1 MNKNNKELNI
11 NDITPGQSHLIEAN
25 AGTGKTYA
33 IANLFLR
40 FILEGTNIQNLLV
53 VTFTRAATD
62 ELRGRIRKR
71 INEARL
77 LLTTNADT
85 IDEDEFFSALPTRYP
100 EGDIRDKAVQSLAL
114 ALLDIHE
121 APIYTIHGF
130 CQQAL
135 TDQAFSSGQ
144 SFELEQADD
153 EELKHR
159 AMQDWWRKCTYE
171 KSEDELNSFLQT
183 FSTFEEL
190 QEQLNP
196 LLKSPA
202 PALYPTPI
210 DDVTDTKNKL
220 QDALQNF
227 AECWAEQNEVARE
240 LLLENPS
247 PLNRNRH
254 RIATLERNLDILD
267 KSLLCDTP
275 YMPEE
280 KALNSIF
287 RTKFTFTNKSTK
299 EEQDKF
305 DIKPFLQ
312 AEHLQN
318 ISEQT
323 KPLLHIYELNS
334 AYNYVHSQLTSIK
347 QRQGL
352 LSFDDMIQQLHN
364 GLHDGAAK
372 IELAQRLA
380 TQYPIILVDEFQD
393 TDILQYAIFN
403 RIHAAGK
410 DHNHTFIMI
419 GDPKQA
425 IYGFRGGDIFTY
437 MRARREAEQHWSLS
451 TNWRSTPEMID
462 AVNNLFDG
470 KNSFTYEDIPYEPS
484 QPAPEDKIKARP
496 LIINHKNEP
505 ALIVQKLPR
514 KDDGKVN
521 SKGEIYNHVHQAVAH
536 RITELLSEDNVCI
549 GDKPLKPADIAIL
562 VSSGFE
568 AKEVRQALLDRGVR
582 AVSVGKDNIW
592 KCDEA
597 IGLRY
602 LLEAAQLPDNRNLLR
617 QALTAPFLNL
627 NTEDLLNIITTP
639 QRWSTWVELIH
650 KTSTQWQQRGFMPAF
665 QTLLSGFGKVLN
677 PAPKDADTSATPTD
691 WLKRIPDPERCLTNL
706 FHLAEL
712 LQQASKKHPG
722 GEQLLTWMYQQE
734 NTEDNEEHQLRLE
747 SDEELVKIVTMH
759 ASKGL
764 EFPIVF
770 AAYLW
775 HCKPADHSVKQST
788 SWHEESEKTF
798 HHYYSPWIDKSS
810 AEFKLADHERLAEDV
825 RLAYVALTRAS
836 AHCHIFFDAA
846 GSKSGHAGHTA
857 LAWLLS
863 DRELDLDNNYFVTD
877 ETDISLQPLL
887 EKSNIS
893 VLSAQQ
899 DLTAK
904 PINIEITST
913 DALDVDH
920 IERKI
925 RSNWQI
931 GSYSAMT
938 RNVHQTTRVSS
949 QAKTDDYA
957 LNFEAGAH
965 VGNFLH
971 TLLEYINPTQELLPQ
986 IKKLTPSLTLR
997 YGLKQK
1003 PEIEDLAGWMHNV
1016 LHTPLDKNGMTLAGL
1031 DTEYTLHE
1039 LEFDLSANNVK
1050 CDEVDSLLREQSTH
1064 ELPPLDF
1071 KKFQGMITGIIDLVF
1086 EHEGKYYIADYK
1098 SNLLSRKLEDYS
1110 PDNLSIDISA
1120 RRYDLQ
1126 YLIYT
1131 LALHRH
1137 LKQRLNNYSYERDFG
1152 GVYYLFLRA
1161 MRPKSATDYGVYFT
1175 RPDANLIEKLDN
1187 EIFNYQMK
1195 EIA

>member
-1 MNKNNKELNI
+1 MNSIIKELNI
-11 NDITPGQSHLIEAN
+11 NDISPGKSHLIEAN

-40 FILEGTNIQNLLV
+40 FILEGSTIQNLLV

-71 INEARL
+71 VNQARL
-77 LLTTNADT
+77 LLTANAEA
-85 IDEDEFFSALPTRYP
+85 IDEDDFFTALPKNYP
-100 EGDIRDKAVQSLAL
+100 EGKIRDQAIQRLAL

-135 TDQAFSSGQ
+135 SDQAFSSGQ

-153 EELKHR
+153 EELKR
-159 AMQDWWRKCTYE
+159 KAMQDWWRKRTYE
-171 KSEDELNSFLQT
+171 MNQDALSAFNEIFATFDSFCDFLT
-183 FSTFEEL
+183 
-190 QEQLNP
+190 P
-196 LLKSPA
+196 LLKAPA
-202 PALYPTPI
+202 PDLLPMPA
-210 DDVTDTKNKL
+210 DDIISAELKTLAELWQKHGK
-220 QDALQNF
+220 DAQ
-227 AECWAEQNEVARE
+227 E
-240 LLLENPS
+240 LLLTHKALSRTKTNGQQLETLEPILHELDELLSQTPPKLPEANK
-247 PLNRNRH
+247 LA
-254 RIATLERNLDILD
+254 RIAHTKISLKPKGRD
-267 KSLLCDTP
+267 KTDFDREPFYQAASLLTILEP
-275 YMPEE
+275 LKY
-280 KALNSIF
+280 
-287 RTKFTFTNKSTK
+287 
-299 EEQDKF
+299 
-305 DIKPFLQ
+305 
-312 AEHLQN
+312 
-318 ISEQT
+318 
-323 KPLLHIYELNS
+323 KPLITELGN
-334 AYNYVHSQLTSIK
+334 ARDYVTHQISSIK

-364 GLHDGAAK
+364 GLHDAPAK
-372 IELAQRLA
+372 IELAERLA

-410 DHNHTFIMI
+410 NHNHTFIMI

-462 AVNNLFDG
+462 AVNQLFDG
-470 KNSFTYEDIPYEPS
+470 ENSFTYDDIPYEPS
-484 QPAPEDKIKARP
+484 RPAPVNKLKAQP
-496 LIINHKNEP
+496 LTINAKAEP
-505 ALIVQKLPR
+505 ALIIQKLPR
-514 KDDGKVN
+514 KEDGKAS
-521 SKGEIYNHVHQAVAH
+521 SKGDIYNHVHHAVAQ
-536 RITELLSEDNVCI
+536 RIAELLSDENACI
-549 GDKPLKPADIAIL
+549 GDKPLQPADIAIL

-568 AKEVRQALLDRGVR
+568 AKEVRQALLEQGVR

-592 KCDEA
+592 KSDEA

-602 LLEAAQLPDNRNLLR
+602 LLEAAQFPDNRNLLR

-627 NTEDLLNIITTP
+627 NAEDLLSIITTP
-639 QRWSTWVELIH
+639 RCWSNWVELIH

-665 QTLLSGFGKVLN
+665 QTLLGGFSLVLN
-677 PAPKDADTSATPTD
+677 PTSKDTDTPPTATD
-691 WLKRIPDPERCLTNL
+691 WLKRISDPERCLTNL

-712 LQQASKKHPG
+712 LQQASKKHPS
-722 GEQLLTWMYQQE
+722 GEQLLSWMYQQE
-734 NTEDNEEHQLRLE
+734 NTEDNEDHQLRLE

-775 HCKPADHSVKQST
+775 HCKPADHNVRKST
-788 SWHEESEKTF
+788 SWHEESNGTF
-798 HHYYSPWIDKSS
+798 QHYYSPWIDKSS
-810 AEFKLADHERLAEDV
+810 AEFKLADHERLAEDI
-825 RLAYVALTRAS
+825 RLSYVALTRAS
-836 AHCHIFFDAA
+836 AHCHVFFDAA
-846 GSKSGHAGHTA
+846 GSRTGHAGHTA

-863 DRELDLDNNYFVTD
+863 DRKLDLEHKYFVTKA
-877 ETDISLQPLL
+877 TDISLQSLQKKP
-887 EKSNIS
+887 NIS
-893 VLSAQQ
+893 ILPAQENLTSKVLNKETIS
-899 DLTAK
+899 
-904 PINIEITST
+904 S
-913 DALDVDH
+913 DALDVEH

-949 QAKTDDYA
+949 QVKTDDYA

-971 TLLEYINPTQELLPQ
+971 TLLEHIDPTQDLLPQ
-986 IKKLTPSLTLR
+986 INKLTPSLTLR
-997 YGLKQK
+997 FGLKQK
-1003 PEIEDLAGWMHNV
+1003 PETEDLTGWMHNV
-1016 LHTPLDKNGMTLAGL
+1016 LHTPLNKQGMTLAGL
-1031 DTEYTLHE
+1031 DREHTRHE
-1039 LEFDLSANNVK
+1039 LEFDLSANNVQCNK
-1050 CDEVDSLLREQSTH
+1050 LNTLLREQSSH

-1098 SNLLSRKLEDYS
+1098 SNLLGRKFEDYS
-1110 PDNLSIDISA
+1110 LENLSIDISA

-1137 LKQRLNNYSYERDFG
+1137 LKQRLKNYSYERDFG

-1161 MRPKSATDYGVYFT
+1161 MHPKSATDYGVYFT
-1175 RPDANLIEKLDN
+1175 CPDARLIEKLDN

>member
-1 MNKNNKELNI
+1 MSRDNKELNI
-11 NDITPGQSHLIEAN
+11 NAIAPGQSHLIEAN

-40 FILEGTNIQNLLV
+40 FILEGSSIQNLLV

-71 INEARL
+71 INQARL
-77 LLTTNADT
+77 LLTANTDVT
-85 IDEDEFFSALPTRYP
+85 DEDDFFSALPRNYP
-100 EGDIRDKAVQSLAL
+100 EGEIRELAIQRLAL

-153 EELKHR
+153 EELKRR
-159 AMQDWWRKCTYE
+159 AMQDWWRQRTYE
-171 KSEDELNSFLQT
+171 MNQDEIVT
-183 FSTFEEL
+183 FKEIIKDFDCL
-190 QEQLNP
+190 CDLLNP
-196 LLKSPA
+196 LLKAPA
-202 PALYPTPI
+202 PEICPMPSEETLE
-210 DDVTDTKNKL
+210 
-220 QDALQNF
+220 
-227 AECWAEQNEVARE
+227 AELKTLAEQWQRHGNKAQE
-240 LLLENPS
+240 LLRTHKALSRTKTNGQQLEVLEPI
-247 PLNRNRH
+247 LNELDKQLSQTPPQLPDAEKLA
-254 RIATLERNLDILD
+254 RIAHNELSFKPAGKDKTDFNIEPFYQAKRLLVVIKPLQY
-267 KSLLCDTP
+267 KSLITELGNARDYVT
-275 YMPEE
+275 
-280 KALNSIF
+280 NQISI
-287 RTKFTFTNKSTK
+287 
-299 EEQDKF
+299 
-305 DIKPFLQ
+305 
-312 AEHLQN
+312 
-318 ISEQT
+318 
-323 KPLLHIYELNS
+323 
-334 AYNYVHSQLTSIK
+334 IK

-352 LSFDDMIQQLHN
+352 LSFDDMIKQLHN
-364 GLHDGAAK
+364 SLHDDAGNK
-372 IELAQRLA
+372 ELAQRLA
-380 TQYPIILVDEFQD
+380 IQYPVILVDEFQD
-393 TDILQYAIFN
+393 TDVLQYAIFKN
-403 RIHAAGK
+403 IHVAGK
-410 DHNHTFIMI
+410 EHNHTFIMI

-437 MRARREAEQHWSLS
+437 MQARREAEQRWSLS
-451 TNWRSTPEMID
+451 TNWRSTPEMIN

-470 KNSFTYEDIPYEPS
+470 KNSFTYEDIPYECS
-484 QPAPEDKIKARP
+484 HAPQNKIKARP

-505 ALIVQKLPR
+505 ALVVQKLPR
-514 KDDGKVN
+514 KDDGKVS
-521 SKGEIYNHVHQAVAH
+521 SKGDTYNHVHQAVAQ
-536 RITELLSEDNVCI
+536 RIAELLSDDSACI
-549 GDKPLKPADIAIL
+549 GDNPLKPADIAIL

-568 AKEVRQALLDRGVR
+568 AREVRQALLDRGVR

-592 KCDEA
+592 KSDEA

-602 LLEAAQLPDNRNLLR
+602 LLEAAQVPDNRDLLR

-627 NTEDLLNIITTP
+627 KAEDLLNIITTP
-639 QRWSTWVELIH
+639 QRWSTWVELIY
-650 KTSTQWQQRGFMPAF
+650 KTSTQWQQRGFMQAF
-665 QTLLSGFGKVLN
+665 QTLLGGFSKVLS
-677 PAPKDADTSATPTD
+677 PAPEDSDTLPTPTD
-691 WLKRIPDPERCLTNL
+691 WLKRISDPERCLTNL

-712 LQQASKKHPG
+712 LQQAGRKHPG

-764 EFPIVF
+764 EFPVVF

-775 HCKPADHSVKQST
+775 HCKPADHRVKQST
-788 SWHEESEKTF
+788 SWHEENNDTF
-798 HHYYSPWIDKSS
+798 HHYYSPWIDASS

-836 AHCHIFFDAA
+836 AHCHVFFGAA
-846 GSKSGHAGHTA
+846 GVGIGHAGHTA

-863 DRELDLDNNYFVTD
+863 DRELNLDNKYFVTKA
-877 ETDISLQPLL
+877 TDISLQSLL

-893 VLSAQQ
+893 VIDAQE

-904 PINIEITST
+904 PTNIETTST

-971 TLLEYINPTQELLPQ
+971 ALLEHIDPTQDLLPQ

-997 YGLKQK
+997 YGLEQK
-1003 PEIEDLAGWMHNV
+1003 PEIEDLTDWMQNV
-1016 LHTPLDKNGMTLAGL
+1016 LHTPLNKNGMTLAGL
-1031 DTEYTLHE
+1031 DIKRTLHE
-1039 LEFDLSANNVK
+1039 LEFDLSANNVQCNELDTLLHK
-1050 CDEVDSLLREQSTH
+1050 QNTHDLPSLE
-1064 ELPPLDF
+1064 F

-1086 EHEGKYYIADYK
+1086 EYEGKYYIADYK
-1098 SNLLSRKLEDYS
+1098 SNLLSRKLKDYS
-1110 PDNLSIDISA
+1110 PDNLAINISA

-1137 LKQRLNNYSYERDFG
+1137 LKHRLNSYSYERDFG

-1161 MRPKSATDYGVYFT
+1161 MRPKNGTDYGVYFT
-1175 RPDANLIEKLDN
+1175 RPDAGLIEKLDN
-1187 EIFNYQMK
+1187 KIFNYQMK

>member
-1 MNKNNKELNI
+1 MSKNIKELNI
-11 NDITPGQSHLIEAN
+11 NDIATGQSHLIEAN

-40 FILEGTNIQNLLV
+40 FILEGTTIQNLLV

-71 INEARL
+71 INQARL
-77 LLTTNADT
+77 LLTTNIEA
-85 IDEDEFFSALPTRYP
+85 IDEDNFFSALPKNYP
-100 EGDIRDKAVQSLAL
+100 EGKIRDQAIQRLAL

-153 EELKHR
+153 EALQRR
-159 AMQDWWRKCTYE
+159 AMQDWWRKRTYTM
-171 KSEDELNSFLQT
+171 SPDELKAFNEIFKDFDSL
-183 FSTFEEL
+183 SYL
-190 QEQLNP
+190 LKP

-202 PALYPTPI
+202 PDICPMPSNETIHAELEALA
-210 DDVTDTKNKL
+210 KL
-220 QDALQNF
+220 WQKDRS
-227 AECWAEQNEVARE
+227 EARE
-240 LLLENPS
+240 LLLTHKALSRTKTNGQQLVTLEPVLDDLDELLSQNP
-247 PLNRNRH
+247 PKLPDANKLA
-254 RIATLERNLDILD
+254 RIAHTKICFTPKGKD
-267 KSLLCDTP
+267 KTDFDREPFHQAESLLTVIAPLQYKTLITELSNAQDYVVDQVDT
-275 YMPEE
+275 
-280 KALNSIF
+280 
-287 RTKFTFTNKSTK
+287 
-299 EEQDKF
+299 
-305 DIKPFLQ
+305 
-312 AEHLQN
+312 
-318 ISEQT
+318 
-323 KPLLHIYELNS
+323 
-334 AYNYVHSQLTSIK
+334 IK

-364 GLHDGAAK
+364 GLYDGAAK

-437 MRARREAEQHWSLS
+437 MRARREAQQHWSLS

-521 SKGEIYNHVHQAVAH
+521 SKGEVYNHVHQAVAH
-536 RITELLSEDNVCI
+536 RIAELLSDDSACI

-592 KCDEA
+592 KSDEA

-639 QRWSTWVELIH
+639 HRWSTWVELIH

-665 QTLLSGFGKVLN
+665 QTLLSGFGKVLT
-677 PAPKDADTSATPTD
+677 PAPKDADTSAIPTD

-722 GEQLLTWMYQQE
+722 GEQLLTWMFQQE

-775 HCKPADHSVKQST
+775 HCKPANHRVKQST
-788 SWHEESEKTF
+788 SWHEESNNSF
-798 HHYYSPWIDKSS
+798 HHYYSPWKDESS
-810 AEFKLADHERLAEDV
+810 PEFKLADHERLAEDV

-836 AHCHIFFDAA
+836 AHCYVFFGAA
-846 GSKSGHAGHTA
+846 GSGIGHAGHTA

-863 DRELDLDNNYFVTD
+863 DRKLDLDNEYFVTKT
-877 ETDISLQPLL
+877 TDISLQPLL

-893 VLSAQQ
+893 ILSAQEN
-899 DLTAK
+899 LTTK
-904 PINIEITST
+904 PINIETTST
-913 DALDVDH
+913 DALDANH

-938 RNVHQTTRVSS
+938 RNIHQTTRVSS
-949 QAKTDDYA
+949 QVKTDDYA

-971 TLLEYINPTQELLPQ
+971 TLLEHINPTQELLPQ

-1003 PEIEDLAGWMHNV
+1003 PEIEDLAGWVHNV

-1086 EHEGKYYIADYK
+1086 EHDGKYYIADYK

-1110 PDNLSIDISA
+1110 PDNLSIDICA

-1175 RPDANLIEKLDN
+1175 RPDTNLIEKLDN

-1195 EIA
+1195 EQHNGH

>member
-1 MNKNNKELNI
+1 MNNRELKI
-11 NDITPGQSHLIEAN
+11 NAIIPGKSHLIEAN

-40 FILEGTNIQNLLV
+40 FILEGTTIQHLLV

-77 LLTTNADT
+77 LLTANVEA
-85 IDEDEFFSALPTRYP
+85 IDEDDFFSALPENYP
-100 EGDIRDKAVQSLAL
+100 EGRIREQAIQRLAL
-114 ALLDIHE
+114 ALMDIHE

-153 EELKHR
+153 EELKRH
-159 AMQDWWRKCTYE
+159 AMQDWWRQRTYE
-171 KSEDELNSFLQT
+171 ISAAELTSLQKIFPT
-183 FSTFEEL
+183 FKVL
-190 QEQLNP
+190 QEQLKP
-196 LLKSPA
+196 LLQSPA
-202 PALYPTPI
+202 PGLYPTPI
-210 DDVTDTKNKL
+210 DDVTVIKNKL
-220 QDALQNF
+220 QDTLRNF
-227 AECWAEQNEVARE
+227 ARCWGEQNTVARE
-240 LLLENPS
+240 RLLSENS
-247 PLNRNRH
+247 PLNRGRH
-254 RIATLERNLDILD
+254 RIATLEKNLNTLD
-267 KSLLCDTP
+267 ECLLCDTP
-275 YMPEE
+275 FVPEANTL
-280 KALNSIF
+280 KSIF
-287 RTKFTFTNKSTK
+287 HRNFTFIKKSTK
-299 EEQDKF
+299 EDQDKF
-305 DIKPFLQ
+305 DIAPFLQ
-312 AEHLQN
+312 AEHLHN
-318 ISEQT
+318 LSEQT
-323 KPLLHIYELNS
+323 KSLQHIDELNN
-334 AYNYVHSQLTSIK
+334 AYNYVHSQLTNIK

-364 GLHDGAAK
+364 SLHNGTAK

-380 TQYPIILVDEFQD
+380 AQYPIILVDEFQD

-403 RIHAAGK
+403 RIHTAGN
-410 DHNHTFIMI
+410 NHTFIMI

-437 MRARREAEQHWSLS
+437 MQARREAEQHWSLS
-451 TNWRSTPEMID
+451 INWRSTPEMIN
-462 AVNNLFDG
+462 AINNLFSG
-470 KNSFTYEDIPYEPS
+470 KNSFTYKDIPYERS
-484 QPAPEDKIKARP
+484 HAPQNKIKARP

-505 ALIVQKLPR
+505 ALVVQKLPR
-514 KDDGKVN
+514 KDNGKVS
-521 SKGEIYNHVHQAVAH
+521 SKNDIYNHVHHAVAQ
-536 RITELLSEDNVCI
+536 RIAELLADNNACI
-549 GDKPLKPADIAIL
+549 GDNPLKPADIAIL

-568 AKEVRQALLDRGVR
+568 AREIRQALLDQGVR

-592 KCDEA
+592 KSDEA

-602 LLEAAQLPDNRNLLR
+602 LLEAAQIPDHRDLLR

-627 NTEDLLNIITTP
+627 KTEDLLNIITLP

-650 KTSTQWQQRGFMPAF
+650 KTNTQWQQHGFMSAF
-665 QTLLSGFGKVLN
+665 QTLLGGFGKALN
-677 PAPKDADTSATPTD
+677 PSSKGSDTSSTSTD
-691 WLKRIPDPERCLTNL
+691 WLKRMSDPERCLTNL

-734 NTEDNEEHQLRLE
+734 NTEDNEEYQLRLE

-764 EFPIVF
+764 EYPIVF

-788 SWHEESEKTF
+788 HWHEANNNTF
-798 HHYYSPWIDKSS
+798 HHYYSPWIDKNS
-810 AEFKLADHERLAEDV
+810 AEFKLADHERLAEDI

-836 AHCHIFFDAA
+836 AHCHVFFDAA
-846 GSKSGHAGHTA
+846 GSKTGHAGHTA

-863 DRELDLDNNYFVTD
+863 DRKVDLDNEYFVTD
-877 ETDISLQPLL
+877 EKDITLQPLL

-893 VLSAQQ
+893 VIDAQEN
-899 DLTAK
+899 LTTR
-904 PINIEITST
+904 PINIAATST
-913 DALDVDH
+913 DTLDVDS

-925 RSNWQI
+925 RSNWKI

-938 RNVHQTTRVSS
+938 RNVHQTTRVSP
-949 QAKTDDYA
+949 QEKTDDYA

-971 TLLEYINPTQELLPQ
+971 TLLEHINPTQDLLPQ
-986 IKKLTPSLTLR
+986 IKKLTPALTLR

-1003 PEIEDLAGWMHNV
+1003 PETEDLTGWVYNI
-1016 LHTPLDKNGMTLAGL
+1016 LHTPLNKNGMTLAGL
-1031 DTEYTLHE
+1031 KVEHTLRE
-1039 LEFDLSANNVK
+1039 LEFDLSANNVQCNK
-1050 CDEVDSLLREQSTH
+1050 LDALLREQNTH

-1086 EHEGKYYIADYK
+1086 EHDGKYYIADYK
-1098 SNLLSRKLEDYS
+1098 SNLLSRKLKNYS
-1110 PDNLSIDISA
+1110 PDNLAIEINT

-1137 LKQRLNNYSYERDFG
+1137 LEQRLNDYSYERDFG

-1161 MRPKSATDYGVYFT
+1161 MRPKNGTHYGVYFT
-1175 RPDANLIEKLDN
+1175 RPDAKLIGKLDH